1 MDWVNLLVL
10 LFGGVLGVCTT
21 WVKYRTEKVKYNK
34 EKKDLTAQL
43 KDASASIVVSIESLN
58 EIRDAVDRMFKDT
71 CADRFL
77 ILAARNGKAI
87 PNRTTAIYEQ
97 HKATGLATISIGAT
111 HRYVDFQLDE
121 PYKKMLKQAEN
132 HGQVFI
138 ETDSMDPGA
147 LKDIYV
153 YEEVEASSIHFLMRT
168 PIDTNND
175 RLWYCSVATHN
186 PAKFSDRDMTMIKA
200 HVGTIRKHIN
210 SFM

>member
-1 MDWVNLLVL
+1 MDWVNVLVL
-10 LFGGVLGVCTT
+10 IGGGLLGVGASYF
-21 WVKYRTEKVKYNK
+21 KYRTEKVKYAK
-34 EKKDLTAQL
+34 EKKDLKEQL

-77 ILAARNGKAI
+77 ILAARNGKAV

-121 PYKKMLKQAEN
+121 PYKKLLKQAEN
-132 HGQVFI
+132 HGAVFL
-138 ETDSMDPGA
+138 ETETMQSGA

-153 YEEVEASSIHFLMRT
+153 YEEVEASSVHFLMRT

-186 PAKFSDRDMTMIKA
+186 PAKFSDRDKTMIGA

-210 SFM
+210 SFI